1 MTTDP
6 MDMTLTEKIA
16 YVKSSVTPLD
26 LADMLEIPVV
36 GDKIVSPFNPD
47 ERTASC
53 HLYEDGWYDFGTGQ
67 HGDVVDLYCK
77 LTGASVGKAVNRLLE
92 GAQRLDVDPDRV
104 RRVAVELPDLT
115 DDYWTDFGDPDHDI
129 YAWVD
134 RLPPLAGEVMRGLWN
149 DDVFRFRF
157 SDGTMGIAHEHD
169 GVVRG
174 IKLRTITGQKSAVP
188 GSTFACG
195 LYQPFPVRYSTAVIT
210 EGETDCWAL
219 EATGI
224 EADILS
230 LPSGAGLWKDAWLTQ
245 LVPYQRIYTAFDN
258 DEAGKRA
265 TDKVER
271 AIRNWRPVEG
281 ETFNDRWRRL
291 DVPGGSKD
299 VREALVNG
307 WQPRFKEGG

>member
-6 MDMTLTEKIA
+6 LDMTLTEKIA
-16 YVKSSVTPLD
+16 VIKSSVTPLD

-77 LTGASVGKAVNRLLE
+77 LTGVSVGKAVNRLLE

-104 RRVAVELPDLT
+104 RRVAVEPPDLT
-115 DDYWTDFGDPDHDI
+115 LRFQDFHGSGFWQPWAAAMKPLRFEDLRRLHNSLQIGLTPDG
-129 YAWVD
+129 V
-134 RLPPLAGEVMRGLWN
+134 
-149 DDVFRFRF
+149 
-157 SDGTMGIAHEHD
+157 TMAIAHWQDH
-169 GVVRG
+169 VVRG
-174 IKLRTITGQKSAVP
+174 IKLRSITGAKSAVP

-195 LYQPFPVRYSTAVIT
+195 LYQPFLIAHDQAIIT

-219 EATGI
+219 QATGI

-230 LPSGAGLWKDAWLTQ
+230 LPSGAGLWKDAWLAQ
-245 LVPYQRIYTAFDN
+245 LDPYQRIYTAFDN

-281 ETFNDRWRRL
+281 MEYNDRWRQL
-291 DVPGGSKD
+291 KVPSTAKD
-299 VREALVNG
+299 VREALANG
-307 WQPRFKEGG
+307 WKPRLREGG